1 MILNLRELCRLAEI
15 GFLTPDETFEAMQ
28 TKRLPSKEESLE
40 AQEEYKILK
49 IRDCTNH
56 WLVDNLHNKRCRIIN

>member
-1 MILNLRELCRLAEI
+1 MAGLAEI

-40 AQEEYKILK
+40 AQEEYKNFKDKGLYGTIGWWTIYTTK
-49 IRDCTNH
+49 DAG
-56 WLVDNLHNKRCRIIN
+56 